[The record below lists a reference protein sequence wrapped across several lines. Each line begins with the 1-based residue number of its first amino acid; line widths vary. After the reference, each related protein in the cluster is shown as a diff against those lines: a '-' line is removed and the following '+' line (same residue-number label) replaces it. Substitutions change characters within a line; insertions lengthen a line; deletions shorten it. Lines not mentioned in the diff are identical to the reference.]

1 MCVFSAYPE
10 LLKAA
15 DCLQSLPSMVSQL
28 LLLRKRERYRERER
42 ERERE
47 ILQLRTSSAK
57 MFTSVELIE
66 NRKLCP
72 VIMNAVETS
81 C

>member
-1 MCVFSAYPE
+1 LSLELAIHGFAASSPE
-10 LLKAA
+10 KE
-15 DCLQSLPSMVSQL
+15 
-28 LLLRKRERYRERER
+28 REVERERER

>member
-1 MCVFSAYPE
+1 
-10 LLKAA
+10 
-15 DCLQSLPSMVSQL
+15 
-28 LLLRKRERYRERER
+28 
-42 ERERE
+42 
-47 ILQLRTSSAK
+47 